1 MRYKGDEGVHD
12 RCVVVLDAGKT
23 HTKLTLWA
31 PDGALVARRSRQ
43 NAVVDAG
50 GYQALDAAAI
60 EVWTAAT
67 LKEFAGLGHIGTV
80 VPVGHGAAAAL
91 IRDERLA
98 CPPVDYEQPIPA
110 ATRSRYDA
118 GRDRFS
124 DTGSPALPEGLNLGA
139 QLFWLEE
146 ITPSLARSD
155 VAILPWP
162 QYWAWLLCGVAA
174 SEVTSLGCHTDLWRP
189 SESRPSALSVAHGWA
204 ERFAPL
210 RRADEVLGVLRR
222 EWVARTGLPADT
234 QVLCGLHDSN
244 AALLA
249 ARGFPQI
256 ADHEAT
262 VVSTGTWF
270 VAMRSRGALA
280 DSKRLDVPECRDC
293 LVNVDAYGKLIPS
306 ARFMGGREL
315 ELLNAHPGKRLDHLP
330 DQAGILDAVAEVVR
344 GGYMA
349 LPTLAPGFGPYP
361 HARHRWC
368 REPAEPDAH
377 RAAAG
382 LYAALT
388 MDTALTL
395 IGARE
400 VILVEG
406 RFAEAE
412 VFVRALAALRPD
424 AAVYVSHAHNGVP
437 YGALRLRN
445 PAMPP
450 PGTLRRVEPLASDL
464 KTYADRWRLEAARSE
479 HITASIWN
487 E

>member
-1 MRYKGDEGVHD
+1 MHD

-31 PDGALVARRSRQ
+31 SDGALIKRRSHP
-43 NAVVDAG
+43 NAAVDAG
-50 GYQALDAAAI
+50 GYLALDAAAI
-60 EVWTAAT
+60 EVWTATT
-67 LKEFAGLGHIGTV
+67 LKEFALMGHICAI

-91 IRDERLA
+91 IRDERLV
-98 CPPVDYEQPIPA
+98 CSPLDYEQPIRA

-124 DTGSPALPEGLNLGA
+124 DTGSPALPDGLNLGA

-146 ITPSLARSD
+146 LMPSLARSGYT
-155 VAILPWP
+155 ILPWP

-189 SESRPSALSVAHGWA
+189 SESQPSALSIAHGWA

-222 EWVARTGLPADT
+222 EWVARTGLPDDT

-256 ADHEAT
+256 ADHDAT

-270 VAMRSRGALA
+270 VAMRSPNTA
-280 DSKRLDVPECRDC
+280 DSSCLELPEGRDC
-293 LVNVDAYGKLIPS
+293 LINVDAYGKLIPS

-315 ELLNAHPGKRLDHLP
+315 ELLSTRPGERLDDLP
-330 DQAGILDAVAEVVR
+330 DQMQMLDAVAGVIS
-344 GGYMA
+344 GGSMA
-349 LPTLAPGFGPYP
+349 LPTLAPGCGPYP
-361 HARHRWC
+361 DARHRWC
-368 REPAEPDAH
+368 HEPSDPDAH

-382 LYAALT
+382 LYAALM
-388 MDTALTL
+388 MDASLTL
-395 IGARE
+395 IGSRE
-400 VILVEG
+400 VVLVEG
-406 RFAEAE
+406 RFAESE
-412 VFVRALAALRPD
+412 VLVRALAALRSD

-437 YGALRLRN
+437 YGALRLCN

-450 PGTLRRVEPLASDL
+450 PGVLRRVDPLPLDL
-464 KTYADRWRLEAARSE
+464 KSYADRWRLEATRQEPRA
-479 HITASIWN
+479 
-487 E
+487 

>member
-1 MRYKGDEGVHD
+1 VHD
-12 RCVVVLDAGKT
+12 RCVVILDAGKT
-23 HTKLTLWA
+23 HTKMTLWT
-31 PDGALVARRSRQ
+31 PEGALLKRRSHQ
-43 NAVVDAG
+43 NSIVDAG
-50 GYQALDAAAI
+50 GYQALDTAAI
-60 EVWTAAT
+60 ESWIAAT
-67 LKEFAGLGHIGTV
+67 LKEFAGIRSICAI
-80 VPVGHGAAAAL
+80 VPAGHGAAAAL
-91 IRDERLA
+91 IQDGRLVCA
-98 CPPVDYEQPIPA
+98 PLDYEQPIPA

-118 GRDRFS
+118 RRDRFS
-124 DTGSPALPEGLNLGA
+124 DTGSPALPDGLNLGA

-146 ITPSLARSD
+146 LIPLLPRSGYT
-155 VAILPWP
+155 ILPWP

-189 SESRPSALSVAHGWA
+189 SESRPSALSIACGWA

-256 ADHEAT
+256 ADHDAT

-270 VAMRSRGALA
+270 VAMRSQNAAA
-280 DSKRLDVPECRDC
+280 DSRRLAVPEGRDC
-293 LVNVDAYGKLIPS
+293 LLNVDAYGKLIPS

-315 ELLNAHPGKRLDHLP
+315 ELLNTHPGERLDDVP
-330 DQAGILDAVAEVVR
+330 DQERILDAVAGVVSR
-344 GGYMA
+344 GSMA

-361 HARHRWC
+361 NAKHAWRHKP
-368 REPAEPDAH
+368 EHSDAH

-382 LYAALT
+382 LYAALM

-437 YGALRLRN
+437 YGALRLCN

-450 PGTLRRVEPLASDL
+450 PGSLRRIEPLADDL
-464 KTYADRWRLEAARSE
+464 KAYAERWRLEAARSE
-479 HITASIWN
+479 HG

>member
-1 MRYKGDEGVHD
+1 MKGQGGVRD
-12 RCVVVLDAGKT
+12 RCTVVVDIGKT
-23 HTKLTLWA
+23 HSKLTLWT
-31 PDGALVARRSRQ
+31 PDGVLMARRSRP

-50 GYQALDAAAI
+50 GYRALDAVAI

-67 LKEFAGLGHIGTV
+67 LKEFAGLGHVGTI
-80 VPVGHGAAAAL
+80 VPVGHGAAAVL

-98 CPPVDYEQPIPA
+98 CAPIDYEQPIPA
-110 ATRSRYDA
+110 ATRARYDA
-118 GRDRFS
+118 ERDHFS
-124 DTGSPALPEGLNLGA
+124 QTGSPALPDGLNLGA

-146 ITPSLARSD
+146 LMPSLARSD
-155 VAILPWP
+155 VAIVPWA
-162 QYWAWLLCGVAA
+162 QYWAWLLSGVAA

-189 SESRPSALSVAHGWA
+189 AESRPSALSIARGWA
-204 ERFAPL
+204 VRFAPL

-234 QVLCGLHDSN
+234 EVLCGLHDSN

-280 DSKRLDVPECRDC
+280 DSQHLEVPEGRDC
-293 LVNVDAYGKLIPS
+293 LINVDVYGKLIPS
-306 ARFMGGREL
+306 SRFMGGREL
-315 ELLNAHPGKRLDHLP
+315 ELLNAHSGERLDHLP
-330 DQAGILDAVAEVVR
+330 DQARILDAVSEVVSA
-344 GGYMA
+344 GSMA

-361 HARHRWC
+361 NSTHRWC
-368 REPAEPDAH
+368 REPTEPNAH
-377 RAAAG
+377 RAASG
-382 LYAALT
+382 LYAALA

-395 IGARE
+395 IDARE

-450 PGTLRRVEPLASDL
+450 PGTLRRVEPLTIDL
-464 KTYADRWRLEAARSE
+464 MAYADRWRLEAAHLE
-479 HITASIWN
+479 QA

>member
-1 MRYKGDEGVHD
+1 
-12 RCVVVLDAGKT
+12 LDAGKT

-31 PDGALVARRSRQ
+31 PDGALLAQHSRQ
-43 NAVVDAG
+43 NAVVDAD

-60 EVWTAAT
+60 EAWTAAT
-67 LKEFAGLGHIGTV
+67 LKIFAGFGHVGAI

-98 CPPVDYEQPIPA
+98 CPPLDYEQPIPA
-110 ATRSRYDA
+110 ATRNRYDA

-124 DTGSPALPEGLNLGA
+124 DTGSPALPDGLNLGA

-146 ITPSLARSD
+146 RAPSLARSGYT
-155 VAILPWP
+155 ILPWP

-189 SESRPSALSVAHGWA
+189 SESRPSALSVARGWA
-204 ERFAPL
+204 DRLAPL
-210 RRADEVLGVLRR
+210 RRADEVLGVLRG

-244 AALLA
+244 AALLG

-256 ADHEAT
+256 ADREAT

-270 VAMRSRGALA
+270 VAMRSRDAAA
-280 DSKRLDVPECRDC
+280 DSKRLAVPECRDC
-293 LVNVDAYGKLIPS
+293 LINVDAYGKLIPS

-315 ELLNAHPGKRLDHLP
+315 ELLNLHPSERLDHLP
-330 DQAGILDAVAEVVR
+330 DQARILDAVAEIVSA
-344 GGYMA
+344 GSMA
-349 LPTLAPGFGPYP
+349 LPTLTPGFGPYP

-368 REPAEPDAH
+368 SEPRGSDAH

-382 LYAALT
+382 LYAALM

-395 IGARE
+395 IDARE
-400 VILVEG
+400 VILIEG
-406 RFAEAE
+406 RFAHSELFA
-412 VFVRALAALRPD
+412 RALASLRPD

-437 YGALRLRN
+437 YGALRLCD
-445 PAMPP
+445 PTMPP
-450 PGTLRRVEPLASDL
+450 PGALRRVDPLASDL
-464 KTYADRWRLEAARSE
+464 NAYADRWRLEAARSE
-479 HITASIWN
+479 QA

>member
-1 MRYKGDEGVHD
+1 VHD
-12 RCVVVLDAGKT
+12 RCIVILDAGKT

-31 PDGALVARRSRQ
+31 PDGVVMAQHSRQ
-43 NAVVDAG
+43 NAIVDAG
-50 GYQALDAAAI
+50 GYRALDAAAI
-60 EVWTAAT
+60 EVWIAAT
-67 LKEFAGLGHIGTV
+67 LKKFAGFGQVGAI
-80 VPVGHGAAAAL
+80 VPIGHGAAAAL
-91 IRDERLA
+91 IRDEGLA
-98 CPPVDYEQPIPA
+98 CPPLDYEQPIPA

-124 DTGSPALPEGLNLGA
+124 DTGSPALPDGLNLGA

-146 ITPSLARSD
+146 LSPSLARSGYT
-155 VAILPWP
+155 ILPWP
-162 QYWAWLLCGVAA
+162 QYWAWLLSGVAA

-189 SESRPSALSVAHGWA
+189 SESGPSALSVARGWA
-204 ERFAPL
+204 QRFAPL

-256 ADHEAT
+256 ADREAT

-270 VAMRSRGALA
+270 VAMRSRGARDDA
-280 DSKRLDVPECRDC
+280 KRVEVPEYRDC
-293 LVNVDAYGKLIPS
+293 LINVDAYGKLIPS

-315 ELLNAHPGKRLDHLP
+315 ELLNAHPSERLDHVP
-330 DQAGILDAVAEVVR
+330 DQARILEAVADVVS
-344 GGYMA
+344 GDTMA
-349 LPTLAPGFGPYP
+349 LPTLMPGFGPYP

-368 REPAEPDAH
+368 REPKEPDAH

-388 MDTALTL
+388 LDTALTL

-406 RFAEAE
+406 RFAQAE
-412 VFVRALAALRPD
+412 VFVRALAALRSD

-437 YGALRLRN
+437 YGALRLCN

-450 PGTLRRVEPLASDL
+450 PGTLRRVEPLAIDL
-464 KTYADRWRLEAARSE
+464 KAYADRWRLEATRSE
-479 HITASIWN
+479 QT